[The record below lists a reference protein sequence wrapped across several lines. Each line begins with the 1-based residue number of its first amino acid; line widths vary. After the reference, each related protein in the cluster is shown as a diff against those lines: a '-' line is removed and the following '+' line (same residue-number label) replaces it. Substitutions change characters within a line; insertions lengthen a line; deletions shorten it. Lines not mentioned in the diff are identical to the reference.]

1 MDDPF
6 DKGLPIYTFE
16 RVCKENP
23 DVDLADKTHHVIF
36 NASAYEEEENSE
48 IKDFLSFVRNNKA
61 DSDFTREIANMVQTK
76 KFEQTFLNEYMAVH
90 LHELDVQRKSR
101 AEGRISLCLDLI
113 KSGLLSINDAT
124 AKLGMTE
131 AELQA
136 QM

>member
-1 MDDPF
+1 
-6 DKGLPIYTFE
+6 
-16 RVCKENP
+16 
-23 DVDLADKTHHVIF
+23 
-36 NASAYEEEENSE
+36 
-48 IKDFLSFVRNNKA
+48 
-61 DSDFTREIANMVQTK
+61 MVQTK

-101 AEGRISLCLDLI
+101 AEGRAEGRISLCIDLI
-113 KSGLLSINDAT
+113 RSGLLSIKDAA

>member
-1 MDDPF
+1 MYSSPF
-6 DKGLPIYTFE
+6 
-16 RVCKENP
+16 
-23 DVDLADKTHHVIF
+23 ASIF
-36 NASAYEEEENSE
+36 NQKSAKRNIRSK
-48 IKDFLSFVRNNKA
+48 INFLSFVKNNKA

-101 AEGRISLCLDLI
+101 AEGRISLCIDLI
-113 KSGLLSINDAT
+113 RSGLLSIKDAA